1 MLSFHLEINPELL
14 APELR
19 KGLMIFL
26 VQSLAQKTT
35 LIFFKK
41 WICNFFLK
49 HSIQILKDILF
60 YDR

>member
-35 LIFFKK
+35 LF
-41 WICNFFLK
+41 FFLK
-49 HSIQILKDILF
+49 NESATSF
-60 YDR
+60 